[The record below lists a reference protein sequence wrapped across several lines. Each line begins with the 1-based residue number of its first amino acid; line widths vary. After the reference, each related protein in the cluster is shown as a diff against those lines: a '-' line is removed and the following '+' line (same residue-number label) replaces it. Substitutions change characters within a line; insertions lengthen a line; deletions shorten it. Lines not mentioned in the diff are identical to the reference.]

1 MEPKVNYIVVGA
13 FVLLLGAMV
22 LGAVLWLGK
31 TDYRG
36 VYDRYYV
43 YTKESVAGLSV
54 DSTVKYRGVDVGRVK
69 EIILNP
75 ENSEEVR
82 ITLDI
87 VGGTPVKTD
96 TQAVLVTQGLTG
108 LVTLNLTG
116 GTREA
121 PPLAPVAGQMYPV
134 ITSVPSLF
142 GRLDGTLAKLLS
154 EQGLSNLVANVN
166 GLAQNASLVLDEE
179 NRAQFR
185 QILKDLGEITKVL
198 AARSGQVDRGAQHA
212 AEAAERMA
220 RLTEHLGTQL
230 PALLDRMGKSAA
242 ALQQMTVEV
251 ARTSR
256 EVGEMV
262 GANKPGIEQ
271 FSRQTLADA
280 GLLVSEL
287 RQLTA
292 TMNRMAR
299 LTEHLG
305 TQLPALLDR
314 MGKSAAA
321 LQQMTVEVART
332 SREVGEMVGANKP
345 GIEQFSRQTLA
356 DAGLLVSELRQ
367 LTATMNRVAQ
377 QVERQ
382 PNVLV
387 LGRPG
392 QSKGPGE

>member
-1 MEPKVNYIVVGA
+1 MEPKVNYVVVGA
-13 FVLLLGAMV
+13 FVLLLGATV

-43 YTKESVAGLSV
+43 YTRESVAGLSV

-69 EIILNP
+69 EVILNP
-75 ENSEEVR
+75 VNAEEVR
-82 ITLDI
+82 VTLDI

-116 GTREA
+116 GTRDA
-121 PPLAPVAGQMYPV
+121 PPLTPVAGQVYPV
-134 ITSVPSLF
+134 IQSVPSLF

-154 EQGLSNLVANVN
+154 DQGLSNLVANFN
-166 GLAQNASLVLDEE
+166 GLAHNASQLLDEA

-185 QILKDLGEITKVL
+185 QILKDLGEVTKVL
-198 AARSGQVDRGAQHA
+198 AARSSQVDRGAQHA
-212 AEAAERMA
+212 AEAAERTA
-220 RLTEHLGTQL
+220 RLTEHLGIQL

-242 ALQQMTVEV
+242 ALQQMTTEV
-251 ARTSR
+251 SRTSR
-256 EVGEMV
+256 EVGELV
-262 GANKPGIEQ
+262 GAAKPG
-271 FSRQTLADA
+271 L
-280 GLLVSEL
+280 
-287 RQLTA
+287 
-292 TMNRMAR
+292 
-299 LTEHLG
+299 
-305 TQLPALLDR
+305 
-314 MGKSAAA
+314 
-321 LQQMTVEVART
+321 
-332 SREVGEMVGANKP
+332 
-345 GIEQFSRQTLA
+345 EQFSRQTLA

-387 LGRPG
+387 LGRQG
-392 QSKGPGE
+392 QPKGPGE

>member
-13 FVLLLGAMV
+13 FVLLLGATV

-36 VYDRYYV
+36 IYDRYYV
-43 YTKESVAGLSV
+43 YTRESVAGLSV

-69 EIILNP
+69 EVILNP

-82 ITLDI
+82 VTLDI

-121 PPLAPVAGQMYPV
+121 PLLTLSAGQAYPV
-134 ITSVPSLF
+134 IKSLPSLF

-154 EQGLSNLVANVN
+154 EQGLSNLVANLN

-179 NRAQFR
+179 NRAQVR
-185 QILKDLGEITKVL
+185 QMLKDLSEVTKVL
-198 AARSGQVDRGAQHA
+198 AARSSQVDHGVQHA
-212 AEAAERMA
+212 AQTAEQTA
-220 RLTEHLGTQL
+220 RLTEQLGKQL
-230 PALLDRMGKSAA
+230 PAVLDRISKSAA
-242 ALQQMTVEV
+242 GLQQLSEELS
-251 ARTSR
+251 RTSR
-256 EVGEMV
+256 SVGDMV
-262 GANKPGIEQ
+262 GATRPGFEQ
-271 FSRQTLADA
+271 FSRQTLTDA
-280 GLLVSEL
+280 GLLVTEM

-292 TMNRMAR
+292 T
-299 LTEHLG
+299 L
-305 TQLPALLDR
+305 
-314 MGKSAAA
+314 
-321 LQQMTVEVART
+321 
-332 SREVGEMVGANKP
+332 
-345 GIEQFSRQTLA
+345 
-356 DAGLLVSELRQ
+356 
-367 LTATMNRVAQ
+367 NRVAQ

-387 LGRPG
+387 LGRSG
-392 QSKGPGE
+392 QPKGPGE

>member
-13 FVLLLGAMV
+13 FVLLLGATV
-22 LGAVLWLGK
+22 LGAVLWLGT

-69 EIILNP
+69 EVILNP

-82 ITLDI
+82 VTLDI

-116 GTREA
+116 GTRGA
-121 PPLAPVAGQMYPV
+121 SPLTPVAGQVHPV

-142 GRLDGTLAKLLS
+142 GRLDGTLTKLLS
-154 EQGLSNLVANVN
+154 DQGLSNLVANLN
-166 GLAQNASLVLDEE
+166 GLAQNASSALDED
-179 NRAQFR
+179 NRKVLK
-185 QILKDLGEITKVL
+185 QILKDLSGVTKVL
-198 AARSGQVDRGAQHA
+198 AERSGQMDRGVQQAAQA
-212 AEAAERMA
+212 AEQTA
-220 RLTEHLGTQL
+220 RLTEQLGKQL
-230 PALLDRMGKSAA
+230 PTVLDRVSKSAA
-242 ALQQMTVEV
+242 GLQQLTEELS
-251 ARTSR
+251 RTSR
-256 EVGEMV
+256 SVGEMV
-262 GANKPGIEQ
+262 GVSKPGLEQ

-280 GLLVSEL
+280 GLLVTEL

-292 TMNRMAR
+292 T
-299 LTEHLG
+299 L
-305 TQLPALLDR
+305 
-314 MGKSAAA
+314 
-321 LQQMTVEVART
+321 
-332 SREVGEMVGANKP
+332 
-345 GIEQFSRQTLA
+345 
-356 DAGLLVSELRQ
+356 
-367 LTATMNRVAQ
+367 NRVAQ

-387 LGRPG
+387 LGRSG
-392 QSKGPGE
+392 QPKGPGE

>member
-13 FVLLLGAMV
+13 FVLLLGATV

-36 VYDRYYV
+36 IYDRYYV
-43 YTKESVAGLSV
+43 YTRESVAGLSV

-69 EIILNP
+69 EVILNP

-87 VGGTPVKTD
+87 VGGTPIKTD

-121 PPLAPVAGQMYPV
+121 PLLAPVPGQMYPV

-142 GRLDGTLAKLLS
+142 GRLDGALAKLLS

-185 QILKDLGEITKVL
+185 QILKDLGEVTKVL
-198 AARSGQVDRGAQHA
+198 ASRSGQVDRGAQHA

-230 PALLDRMGKSAA
+230 PALLDRMGKSATA
-242 ALQQMTVEV
+242 VQQMTAEV

-262 GANKPGIEQ
+262 GASKPG
-271 FSRQTLADA
+271 
-280 GLLVSEL
+280 V
-287 RQLTA
+287 
-292 TMNRMAR
+292 
-299 LTEHLG
+299 
-305 TQLPALLDR
+305 
-314 MGKSAAA
+314 
-321 LQQMTVEVART
+321 
-332 SREVGEMVGANKP
+332 
-345 GIEQFSRQTLA
+345 EQFSRQTLA

>member
-13 FVLLLGAMV
+13 FVFLLGATV

-31 TDYRG
+31 TDYGG

-43 YTKESVAGLSV
+43 YSRESVAGLSV

-69 EIILNP
+69 EVILNP

-82 ITLDI
+82 VTLDI
-87 VGGTPVKTD
+87 VGGTPIKTD

-116 GTREA
+116 GTRDA
-121 PPLAPVAGQMYPV
+121 PRLTPAAGQVYPV

-142 GRLDGTLAKLLS
+142 GRLDGALATLLS
-154 EQGLSNLVANVN
+154 DQGLSNLVANFN
-166 GLAQNASLVLDEE
+166 GLAHNASLLLDED

-185 QILKDLGEITKVL
+185 QILKDLGDVTKVL
-198 AARSGQVDRGAQHA
+198 ASNSSQVHRGAQHA
-212 AEAAERMA
+212 AEASERTA
-220 RLTEHLGTQL
+220 RLMEHLGTQL

-242 ALQQMTVEV
+242 GLQQMTGEV

-262 GANKPGIEQ
+262 GATKPGIEQ
-271 FSRQTLADA
+271 FSRQTLA
-280 GLLVSEL
+280 E
-287 RQLTA
+287 
-292 TMNRMAR
+292 
-299 LTEHLG
+299 
-305 TQLPALLDR
+305 
-314 MGKSAAA
+314 
-321 LQQMTVEVART
+321 
-332 SREVGEMVGANKP
+332 
-345 GIEQFSRQTLA
+345 
-356 DAGLLVSELRQ
+356 AGLLVSELRQ

-387 LGRPG
+387 LGRQG
-392 QSKGPGE
+392 QPKGPGE

>member
-13 FVLLLGAMV
+13 FVLLLGATV

-36 VYDRYYV
+36 IYDRYYV
-43 YTKESVAGLSV
+43 YTRESVAGLSV

-69 EIILNP
+69 EVILNP

-87 VGGTPVKTD
+87 VGGTPIKTD

-116 GTREA
+116 GTREG
-121 PPLAPVAGQMYPV
+121 PPLAPVPGQMYPV

-142 GRLDGTLAKLLS
+142 GRLDGALAKLLS

-185 QILKDLGEITKVL
+185 QILKDLGEVTKVL
-198 AARSGQVDRGAQHA
+198 ASRSGQVDRGAQHA

-230 PALLDRMGKSAA
+230 PALLDRMGKSAMA
-242 ALQQMTVEV
+242 VQQMTAEV

-262 GANKPGIEQ
+262 GASKPG
-271 FSRQTLADA
+271 
-280 GLLVSEL
+280 V
-287 RQLTA
+287 
-292 TMNRMAR
+292 
-299 LTEHLG
+299 
-305 TQLPALLDR
+305 
-314 MGKSAAA
+314 
-321 LQQMTVEVART
+321 
-332 SREVGEMVGANKP
+332 
-345 GIEQFSRQTLA
+345 EQFSRQTLA

>member
-13 FVLLLGAMV
+13 VVLLLGATV

-36 VYDRYYV
+36 VYDRYVV
-43 YTKESVAGLSV
+43 YTRESVAGLGV

-69 EIILNP
+69 EVILNP

-82 ITLDI
+82 ILLDI

-116 GTREA
+116 GTRDA
-121 PPLAPVAGQMYPV
+121 PPLMPVAGQMHPV
-134 ITSVPSLF
+134 IQSVPSLF
-142 GRLDGTLAKLLS
+142 GRLDGALAKLLAD
-154 EQGLSNLVANVN
+154 QGLANLAANLN

-179 NRAQFR
+179 NRARFG
-185 QILKDLGEITKVL
+185 QILKDVAEVTKVL

-212 AEAAERMA
+212 AEAAERTA
-220 RLTEHLGTQL
+220 RLTEHLGTQV

-242 ALQQMTVEV
+242 ALQQMTAEV

-256 EVGEMV
+256 EVGETV
-262 GANKPGIEQ
+262 VASKPGIEQ
-271 FSRQTLADA
+271 FSR
-280 GLLVSEL
+280 E
-287 RQLTA
+287 
-292 TMNRMAR
+292 
-299 LTEHLG
+299 
-305 TQLPALLDR
+305 
-314 MGKSAAA
+314 
-321 LQQMTVEVART
+321 
-332 SREVGEMVGANKP
+332 
-345 GIEQFSRQTLA
+345 TLA

-387 LGRPG
+387 LGRQG
-392 QSKGPGE
+392 QRKGPGE